1 MMALLGDASAIRR
14 RRTPTVLQHE
24 VTECGAACLAMI
36 LGYYRRWTPLEQIRA
51 VAGVSRDGTKASA
64 IVKAG
69 SYYGLEARGVS
80 CEPEDLHTLPM
91 PAICFWN
98 FNHYVVLEGRRRGRV
113 WINDPAAGPRV
124 ISADEFAQAFTG
136 VVLTFEPSEKFQP
149 GGTPSSL
156 AQGVRERLRAF
167 RGALAAIFL
176 IGFLLLIPGLAIPG
190 LQRAFTDYYLV
201 AGLHDWMPWLV
212 GGLLAAAALRMLLTW
227 LQRQVLARLNVRMG
241 LQSNGRLLW
250 HILHLPIAFF
260 SQRSVG
266 ELANRSSLGDRLN
279 GLMANSLIA
288 AFVNLI
294 TIVVYAAVMAG
305 YDLALTTVALVF
317 AALNIGLLMVMTRK
331 MSDSHRR
338 MLQEEGALQ
347 AMLFQGFANLE
358 SYRASGTEDLFFRR
372 WAGAHAKVLAAE
384 QEMTRQRRMLNGF
397 VMLLGTITGIAIVLI
412 GGIRVMD
419 GFVTVGI
426 LAAFQMLVANFN
438 APVASFVGLSAQL
451 QDARGYIERLDDVM
465 HQSPDPMFHP
475 GRATDSAQAIRG
487 AIDVK
492 GLSYSHAEVNAP
504 FFRNLDLAIAP
515 GRRIAIVGASGSG
528 KSTLGRLLVGLAVP
542 QAGEVRIDGV
552 ATQKIDNQ
560 LLRSAVAYVE
570 QTVTLF
576 PGSVR
581 DNITM
586 WDSTT
591 TDEMVVRAAKD
602 AGIHPAVA
610 ARPNAYDSV
619 VEEDGRNFSGGE
631 CQRIAIA
638 RALAVEPA
646 VIVLDEATSA
656 LDALV
661 ERDIV
666 DNIRRRGCTCVIIS
680 HRLSAIRD
688 CDEIIVLD
696 KGGIVERGG
705 HAELIARNGRYAK
718 LVHA

>member
-1 MMALLGDASAIRR
+1 MIAIGDAGAIRR
-14 RRTPTVLQHE
+14 HRTPTVLQHE
-24 VTECGAACLAMI
+24 ATECGAACLAMI

-69 SYYGLEARGVS
+69 VHYGLEGRGVS
-80 CEPEDLHTLPM
+80 CEPDDIHNLPM
-91 PAICFWN
+91 PAIVFWN
-98 FNHYVVLEGRRRGRV
+98 FNHYVVLEGRRGGRV

-124 ISADEFAQAFTG
+124 VSAEEFDQAFTG
-136 VVLTFEPSEKFQP
+136 VALTFRPGPNFQP
-149 GGTPSSL
+149 GGAPPSL
-156 AQGVRERLRAF
+156 AEGVRERLHAF
-167 RGALAAIFL
+167 RAALAAIFL

-212 GGLLAAAALRMLLTW
+212 GGLLAAASLRMLLTW

-250 HILHLPIAFF
+250 HILHLPIGFF
-260 SQRSVG
+260 AQRSVG

-279 GLMANSLIA
+279 SLMAGSLIA
-288 AFVNLI
+288 AFVNLM

-305 YDLALTTVALVF
+305 YDLALTAVALVF
-317 AALNIGLLMVMTRK
+317 AGLNLWLLMVMTRH
-331 MSDSHRR
+331 MSDAHRR
-338 MLQEEGALQ
+338 MLQEEGQLQ

-372 WAGAHAKVLAAE
+372 WAGAHAKVLTAE

-397 VMLLGTITGIAIVLI
+397 VILLGTITGIAIVLI

-419 GFVTVGI
+419 GAVTVGI

-465 HQSPDPMFHP
+465 HQSADPMFLP
-475 GRATDSAQAIRG
+475 DRGIESAPAIHG

-492 GLSYSHAEVNAP
+492 GLTYSHAEVNAP

-515 GRRIAIVGASGSG
+515 GRRVAIVGASGSG

-542 QAGEVRIDGV
+542 QAGEVCIDGV
-552 ATQKIDNQ
+552 AVQKFDNQ

-570 QTVTLF
+570 QSVTLF

-581 DNITM
+581 DNITV
-586 WDSTT
+586 WDTTT

-602 AGIHPAVA
+602 AGIHPAVS
-610 ARPNAYDSV
+610 ARPNAYDSPI
-619 VEEDGRNFSGGE
+619 EEDGRNFSGGE

-638 RALAVEPA
+638 RALAVDPA
-646 VIVLDEATSA
+646 LIVLDEATSA

-705 HAELIARNGRYAK
+705 HAELIARDGRYAK